1 MKITELTS
9 KDLKKIQT
17 LIEKKELLQSQI
29 ESIDQHLNSFAPGSS
44 PKPSAKPK
52 RRSAVKSTKTKRR
65 RGAVTET
72 IVKALKTAG
81 KTGISAKELVAKT
94 GIKTSSI
101 NSWIHITGK
110 KSKLV
115 KRVTK
120 GKYAYTG

>member
-9 KDLKKIQT
+9 KDLKKIQA
-17 LIEKKELLQSQI
+17 LIEKKESLKSQI
-29 ESIDQHLNSFAPGSS
+29 ETIDQHLNSFAPGSS
-44 PKPSAKPK
+44 PKPITKPK
-52 RRSAVKSTKTKRR
+52 GRRAAKTTKTKRR

-72 IVKALKTAG
+72 IVNALKTAG
-81 KTGISAKELVAKT
+81 KAGISAKELVAKT

-115 KRVTK
+115 KRVAK